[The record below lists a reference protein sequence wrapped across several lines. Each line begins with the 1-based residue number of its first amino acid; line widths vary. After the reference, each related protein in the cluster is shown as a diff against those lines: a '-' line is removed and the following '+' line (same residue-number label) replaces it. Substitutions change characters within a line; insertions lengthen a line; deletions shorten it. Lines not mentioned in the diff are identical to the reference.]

1 MDIRYNI
8 NRINSL
14 LSSKHED
21 VEIKEKA
28 SLKFG
33 NYFEISIKESKE
45 VKIVIPYRSIDNSYN
60 FNFFYYSNP
69 LNEDSDLN
77 TWSVEEYKNSILI
90 KFSFNTEFKDY
101 IKELGGTWMVAKKA
115 WMFPKSNQD
124 DILESITTKF
134 PKWSFVNTIPV

>member
-1 MDIRYNI
+1 MASSS
-8 NRINSL
+8 SL
-14 LSSKHED
+14 ELKVD
-21 VEIKEKA
+21 LLTEKVDR
-28 SLKFG
+28 LILMIEK
-33 NYFEISIKESKE
+33 NKKK
-45 VKIVIPYRSIDNSYN
+45 V
-60 FNFFYYSNP
+60 
-69 LNEDSDLN
+69 NEDSDLN

>member
-8 NRINSL
+8 NRIHSI

-21 VEIKEKA
+21 VEIKEKS

-69 LNEDSDLN
+69 LNEDSDLISRN
-77 TWSVEEYKNSILI
+77 TDIESINLVIEDIISNNRFSEEYL
-90 KFSFNTEFKDY
+90 
-101 IKELGGTWMVAKKA
+101 KK
-115 WMFPKSNQD
+115 
-124 DILESITTKF
+124 
-134 PKWSFVNTIPV
+134 